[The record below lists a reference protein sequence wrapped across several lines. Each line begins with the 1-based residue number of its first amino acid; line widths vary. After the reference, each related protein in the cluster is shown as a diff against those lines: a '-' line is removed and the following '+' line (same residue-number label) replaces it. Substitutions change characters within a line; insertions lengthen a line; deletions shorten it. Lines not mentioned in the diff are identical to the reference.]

1 MPTTNKYTQ
10 YWNQGNTHVTKKART
25 SKRKSGFM
33 YIIL

>member
-10 YWNQGNTHVTKKART
+10 YWNQDITHVTKKART